1 MSEASSPNILPS
13 LYASTHLLFL
23 HVPFVVVV
31 MIDNQCAS
39 ELAEVRSWADERI
52 AAQTEQM
59 ERQSEEAKVVAARSK
74 EETKV
79 EVAQLMEVSEWGGAS

>member
-1 MSEASSPNILPS
+1 M
-13 LYASTHLLFL
+13 
-23 HVPFVVVV
+23 
-31 MIDNQCAS
+31 
-39 ELAEVRSWADERI
+39 RSWADERI

-79 EVAQLMEVSEWGGAS
+79 EVAQLMGVSNKRRLEGVEHQLLGAICAGGRQRYLLSL

>member
-1 MSEASSPNILPS
+1 M
-13 LYASTHLLFL
+13 
-23 HVPFVVVV
+23 
-31 MIDNQCAS
+31 
-39 ELAEVRSWADERI
+39 RSWADERI

-79 EVAQLMEVSEWGGAS
+79 EVAQLMQVCTAVCKLLVCVCVGRLFSFVLLCCTA

>member
-1 MSEASSPNILPS
+1 M
-13 LYASTHLLFL
+13 
-23 HVPFVVVV
+23 
-31 MIDNQCAS
+31 
-39 ELAEVRSWADERI
+39 RSWADERI

-79 EVAQLMEVSEWGGAS
+79 EVAQLMEVCRQTTNNGTCCPDASLMCK